1 MYKVKHHKV
10 RYAFLHILFALILP
24 NKTPKKKKIQ
34 KKREGKLEKFRSG
47 FVPLRSLRCCQGFPS
62 YASLLQQLNYS
73 TEICS
78 SLQKSRALDGRK
90 KPKEREREKA
100 PKKRWNGGLE
110 KLSLFSALL
119 LLLLLMLPSPLLL
132 PCFGVFYTMRRFYFP
147 NEMSFKCIRRRQ
159 STCALF

>member
-24 NKTPKKKKIQ
+24 NKTPKKKKENR
-34 KKREGKLEKFRSG
+34 KGKLEKFRSG
-47 FVPLRSLRCCQGFPS
+47 FVPLRSLGCCQGFPS

-90 KPKEREREKA
+90 KPKESERT
-100 PKKRWNGGLE
+100 PKKKKTWNGGLE

-119 LLLLLMLPSPLLL
+119 LLLLLMLPSLLL